1 MIKGKKTK
9 NKFYEEKKLFDKK
22 KELDGVIWEKKARE
36 EKNQAGEKL
45 LYYYK
50 RGNVISLGWRNDK
63 KNKIFE

>member
-50 RGNVISLGWRNDK
+50 RVNVISLGWRNDK